1 MISWPEWRLE
11 NKILNDLVP
20 VLKVK
25 NGFMATVKVRK
36 ENIENDE
43 KDWGEWPTQIASLIS
58 VAHIF
63 SLST

>member
-1 MISWPEWRLE
+1 M
-11 NKILNDLVP
+11 NDLVP

-25 NGFMATVKVRK
+25 NGSMATVKVRK

-43 KDWGEWPTQIASLIS
+43 KDWGDYQTQIASLIS

-63 SLST
+63 MLSA